1 MAIFGGMFGGQKH
14 PNLDRLAQAIRDN
27 LGLQLAA
34 PTDDVFRVIDV
45 MTAHDLTGIENA
57 HSIEGLQELL
67 RVKSL
72 RTVVDVPTQTVALF
86 VAAPEEI
93 ERELKV
99 EHSAVKV
106 FSVNKHHTTSQ
117 IVKNFNPAT
126 ETIKAALGPAAQ
138 SNTPAMSVPPAFEH
152 LEATERFCPA
162 IVDLLV
168 KHGQL
173 MTSDKDVLKKIKPI
187 DYTLE
192 ARIVALERWQAEI
205 SRRLRGIHVAR
216 TGATSLLAGPNQP
229 AQPSEAIVR
238 QRFDMFLRWL
248 SKLIKA
254 FEGKDIKFHGKPVWL
269 PY

>member
-1 MAIFGGMFGGQKH
+1 MAFFGGMFGGQKH
-14 PNLDRLAQAIRDN
+14 PNLDRLSQAIRNN

-34 PTDDVFRVIDV
+34 PTDDVFRVIDT
-45 MTAHDLTGIENA
+45 MTPHDLIGFENM
-57 HSIEGLQELL
+57 HSIEGLQELFK
-67 RVKSL
+67 VKAL

-106 FSVNKHHTTSQ
+106 FSVSKHHTTSQ
-117 IVKNFNPAT
+117 IVSSFNPAT
-126 ETIKAALGPAAQ
+126 ETIKAALTGPAA
-138 SNTPAMSVPPAFEH
+138 PAMSVPPAFEH
-152 LEATERFCPA
+152 LEATERLCPA

-173 MTSDKDVLKKIKPI
+173 MTTDKDVLKKIKPI

-192 ARIVALERWQAEI
+192 ARIVALERWQAEV
-205 SRRLRGIHVAR
+205 SRRLRGIHVSR
-216 TGATSLLAGPNQP
+216 TGAASLLAGPNQP
-229 AQPSEAIVR
+229 AQPSEEIVR
-238 QRFDMFLRWL
+238 QRFDLFLRWL

-269 PY
+269 PH